1 MHLPR
6 FLAPRFT
13 TTALIT
19 LFTILLAPGLAS
31 AANSAPV
38 ITGTPPTT
46 VKVGQAYY
54 FDASASDADHD
65 RMRYSITNKP
75 VWATFERKSG
85 VLRGTPGSSHVGK
98 YPNIQISVSDGK
110 VSTSLPLF
118 TITVTSTSS
127 STSNRAPTISGSP
140 ATSVAAG
147 QAYSF
152 QPNASDPDGDS
163 LSFSIENKPVW
174 ATFSASTGR
183 LYGTPTT
190 SHAGTY
196 GNIVIKASD
205 STLSTSLGAFSITV
219 TNAGT
224 NAAPTITGSPAT
236 SVPAGQAYNFQPSA
250 TDTDGDVLTFSIQNR
265 PSWATFSP
273 TTGRLSGTPTA
284 SQAGVYSNIV
294 ISVSDGKATRSLGA
308 FSITVTSTA
317 TTGSVTLSWTAP
329 TKNTDGSSITNLAG
343 YRVHYGTAPG
353 SYMQSVQLPG
363 KTLTS
368 VVIEDL
374 APARWYFAVKAY
386 NSAGVESDFSSSV
399 DKLIP

>member
-1 MHLPR
+1 MHRPR
-6 FLAPRFT
+6 FLAPRFPT
-13 TTALIT
+13 TTLIT
-19 LFTILLAPGLAS
+19 LLTILLAPGLAG

-38 ITGTPPTT
+38 ITGTPSTT

-54 FDASASDADHD
+54 FNASARDVNGDTL
-65 RMRYSITNKP
+65 RFSISNKP
-75 VWATFERKSG
+75 AWATFETQTG
-85 VLRGTPGSSHVGK
+85 VLRGTPKSSQVGK
-98 YPNIQISVSDGK
+98 YPNIRISVSDGK
-110 VSTSLPLF
+110 VSSSLPLF

-127 STSNRAPTISGSP
+127 STSNRAPTIWGSP
-140 ATSVAAG
+140 ATSVAPG

-163 LSFSIENKPVW
+163 LSFSIWNKPVW

-183 LYGTPTT
+183 LTGTPST
-190 SHAGTY
+190 SHVGTY

-205 STLSTSLGAFSITV
+205 GRLSTSLAAFSITV
-219 TNAGT
+219 TSTAT

-236 SVPAGQAYNFQPSA
+236 SVPAGQAYSFQPSA
-250 TDTDGDVLTFSIQNR
+250 TDANGDVLTFSIQNR

-273 TTGRLSGTPTA
+273 TTGRLSGTPTT

-294 ISVSDGKATRSLGA
+294 ISVSDGKATRSLSA

-329 TKNTDGSSITNLAG
+329 TRNTDGSSLTNLAG

-353 SYMQSVQLPG
+353 SYTKSVQLPG

-386 NSAGVESDFSSSV
+386 SSAGVESNFSTAV
-399 DKLIP
+399 NKLIP

>member
-1 MHLPR
+1 MHRPR
-6 FLAPRFT
+6 FLAPRFP

-19 LFTILLAPGLAS
+19 LLTILLAPGLAG

-38 ITGTPPTT
+38 ITGTPSTT

-54 FDASASDADHD
+54 FNAGARDVNGDTL
-65 RMRYSITNKP
+65 RFSISNKP
-75 VWATFERKSG
+75 VWATFETKSG
-85 VLRGTPGSSHVGK
+85 VLRGTPSSSHVGK
-98 YPNIQISVSDGK
+98 YPNIKISVSDGK
-110 VSTSLPLF
+110 VSSSLPLF

-127 STSNRAPTISGSP
+127 STNSAPKISGSP
-140 ATSVAAG
+140 VTSVAAG

-152 QPNASDPDGDS
+152 QPSASDPNGNA
-163 LSFSIENKPVW
+163 LSFSIQNKPVW

-190 SHAGTY
+190 SHVGTY
-196 GNIVIKASD
+196 GNIVIKVSD
-205 STLSTSLGAFSITV
+205 GSLSAGLGAFSITV
-219 TNAGT
+219 TSTGT
-224 NAAPTITGSPAT
+224 NAAPTITGSPT
-236 SVPAGQAYNFQPSA
+236 RSVYAGQQYVFQPSA
-250 TDTDGDVLTFSIQNR
+250 TDANGDVLTFSIQNR

-273 TTGRLSGTPTA
+273 TTGRLSGTPTT

-294 ISVSDGKATRSLGA
+294 ISVTDGKATRSLGA

-329 TKNTDGSSITNLAG
+329 TKNTDGSSLTNLAG
-343 YRVHYGTAPG
+343 YRVHYGTALG
-353 SYMQSVQLPG
+353 SYTKSVQLPG

-386 NSAGVESDFSSSV
+386 NSAGVESNFSSAV
-399 DKLIP
+399 NKLIQ